1 MFCLNCSYLILT
13 LGQSGNWRK
22 LVPQMGSHLF
32 KFLVSRAEILIKERM
47 EDNYLIKIGILFP
60 CVFVTD
66 FLCCQVLLIGSRDTE
81 PVQRNDHNVTLEQ

>member
-47 EDNYLIKIGILFP
+47 KDNHLIHDWNSISI
-60 CVFVTD
+60 VFVTD
-66 FLCCQVLLIGSRDTE
+66 FLCCQFLLIVSNAT
-81 PVQRNDHNVTLEQ
+81 PMTKM

>member
-32 KFLVSRAEILIKERM
+32 KFLVSRAEI
-47 EDNYLIKIGILFP
+47 
-60 CVFVTD
+60 VFVTD
-66 FLCCQVLLIGSRDTE
+66 FLCCQFLLIWSKDTAM
-81 PVQRNDHNVTLEQ
+81 TKM